1 MRFAGYD
8 ARRRALRAPGR
19 LADAPRRVPPRRW
32 LLCVA
37 RLCVARFCVARF
49 CGDLAVLRFA
59 ILAIAFLSLVSRSQW
74 FFLPVTNRQ

>member
-1 MRFAGYD
+1 MWASGRKHAAMRFAGYD
-8 ARRRALRAPGR
+8 ARRRALRAPVR

-32 LLCVA
+32 LL
-37 RLCVARFCVARF
+37 RVARF